1 MKQRLIALCIGWAT
15 RETIYRAVRLGG
27 WRFFQKMP

>member
-1 MKQRLIALCIGWAT
+1 MKQRLIASCIGWVI

-27 WRFFQKMP
+27 WRHFQKAP